1 MLDHRHPNP
10 RSLTPKAMSKHREA
24 PKSFPSKG
32 LGHRT
37 LQRTSPGNP
46 RPGHGG
52 GRRGAPARL
61 SAGAL
66 LLALASC
73 ANTYQGWDGYYYVD
87 GRRLTYERSLSLE
100 LPAAGVDRFEFQGA
114 AADVILE
121 RGDEPHVT
129 AHIHEVVPGDAYLVY
144 EDGELLLRTHSGAP
158 AVIDDAEITL
168 AEPLEVL
175 LLELDDGKVELRDLQ
190 VSDRVRVATNLGD
203 VIVRSVGQP
212 QFMGLVT
219 GLGDLLVEGVTVQEL
234 ALDTDLG
241 DVTLRDVSAELA
253 RLSTDMGDVEV
264 QRCSLGELEAST
276 SLGDIRGRESDIGRT
291 RANTSLGTV
300 QLR

>member
-1 MLDHRHPNP
+1 
-10 RSLTPKAMSKHREA
+10 MSKHREA
-24 PKSFPSKG
+24 PKSFPSNA

-37 LQRTSPGNP
+37 LQRSSPRSP
-46 RPGHGG
+46 QPGLAS
-52 GRRGAPARL
+52 RRARAL
-61 SAGAL
+61 LGSGSGAL
-66 LLALASC
+66 LLALGGC
-73 ANTYQGWDGYYYVD
+73 AHTYQGWDGYYYVD
-87 GRRLTYERSLSLE
+87 GRRLTYERALSLD
-100 LPAAGVDRFEFQGA
+100 LPSEGVDRFEFQGA

-121 RGDEPHVT
+121 RGEEPHIT

-144 EDGELLLRTHSGAP
+144 EDGRLLLRTHSGAP

-190 VSDRVRVATNLGD
+190 VADRVRVATDLGD
-203 VIVRSVGQP
+203 VIVRSVGRP

-219 GLGDLLVEGVTVQEL
+219 GLGDLLVEGVTAEEL

-241 DVTLRDVSAELA
+241 DVTLRDVSADLA

>member
-1 MLDHRHPNP
+1 MLDHRPLQP
-10 RSLTPKAMSKHREA
+10 TLPTAKAMSKHREA
-24 PKSFPSKG
+24 PKSFPSNG
-32 LGHRT
+32 LGLRT
-37 LQRTSPGNP
+37 LQRTSPGN
-46 RPGHGG
+46 RRSGLRDRL
-52 GRRGAPARL
+52 GRALGALP
-61 SAGAL
+61 AGAL
-66 LLALASC
+66 ALALAGC
-73 ANTYQGWDGYYYVD
+73 ANTYQGFDGYYYVD

-100 LPAAGVDRFEFQGA
+100 LPTQGVDRFEFQGA

-121 RGDEPHVT
+121 RGEEPHVT
-129 AHIHEVVPGDAYLVY
+129 AHVHEVVPGDAYLTY

-158 AVIDDAEITL
+158 AVIDAAEITL
-168 AEPLEVL
+168 SEPLEVL
-175 LLELDDGKVELRDLQ
+175 LLELDDGKVELRGLQ
-190 VSDRVRVATNLGD
+190 VADRVRVATDLGD

-219 GLGDLLVEGVTVQEL
+219 GLGDLLVEGVTAEEL